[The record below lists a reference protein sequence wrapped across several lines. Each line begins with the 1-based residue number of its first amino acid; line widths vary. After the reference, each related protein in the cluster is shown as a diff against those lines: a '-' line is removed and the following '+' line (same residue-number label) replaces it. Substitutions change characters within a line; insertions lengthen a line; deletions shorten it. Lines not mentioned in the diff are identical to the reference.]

1 VIVPIRI
8 VVGHPEVGTIALHQD
23 ATREVDLLSV
33 MTVAERSIRQEDPAR
48 PQEGENRHPVAET
61 TLGRNHRMIVASMP
75 EDRLDLAPLSEE
87 CTHE

>member
-1 VIVPIRI
+1 MIVPIRI

-61 TLGRNHRMIVASMP
+61 TLGRNHRMIAARIT
-75 EDRLDLAPLSEE
+75 EDHLDLVPHNEE
-87 CTHE
+87 CIEE